1 MILIQ
6 ELTARAQEYKNQYML
21 QAISA
26 QEFKELVDDLN
37 IMQEIS
43 QQSDQLNTNENY
55 YSVLMSVVQLAG
67 AI

>member
-1 MILIQ
+1 MMSIQ
-6 ELTARAQEYKNQYML
+6 QLASKAQEYKNQYML
-21 QAISA
+21 QVISA

-43 QQSDQLNTNENY
+43 QQSEELNTNETY
-55 YSVLMSVVQLAG
+55 YNVLMGIVQLAG